1 MSRFKV
7 EPKSRLDFRRMAL
20 QVRTL
25 LGLKDVLYFPVVK
38 VLESLSMMFPTFI
51 YHIVEDDE
59 LPDGDHADMDIV
71 NQVMRIKRTVYE
83 RACDGKGR
91 DRLTIAHE
99 LGHFF
104 TLCIAGFKLQRNF
117 SGQEPKPYEDPEW
130 QANCFAGELLMAAH
144 LIKGMGA
151 SEVEQKCGVSYQA
164 AMTQL
169 SKL

>member
-1 MSRFKV
+1 MYRFTV

-20 QVRTL
+20 DVRTH
-25 LGLKDVLYFPVVK
+25 LGLKDVLYFPVVN
-38 VLESLSMMFPTFI
+38 VVESLSLIFPAFT
-51 YHIVEDDE
+51 YDIVEENE
-59 LPDGDHADMDIV
+59 LPLGAHADMNIV
-71 NQVMRIKRTVYE
+71 NQMMRIKRSVYV

-91 DRLTIAHE
+91 DRMTIAHE

-104 TLCIAGFKLQRNF
+104 TLCVAGFKLQRNF
-117 SGQEPKPYEDPEW
+117 SGQEPKPFEDPEW

-144 LIKGMGA
+144 LIKGMDA
-151 SEVEQKCGVSYQA
+151 SEVEAKCGVSYQA